1 MTEEKL
7 TFEQALRKLDEVVN
21 HLEQGDRPLD
31 ESLALFEEGAR
42 LVKQCSNMLDSAE
55 QKVAQLK
62 KDMNGEP
69 TEEKYESD

>member
-1 MTEEKL
+1 MAEEKL

-21 HLEQGDRPLD
+21 HLEQGDCPLD

-69 TEEKYESD
+69 AEEKYESD